1 MTYTWIIPVHKGDDG
16 GGGNN
21 MSRRQAMSLK
31 QQLVHGWFQCT
42 TREMMSNSNL
52 YTDGS
57 GAQLQVEGR
66 RYVELQMQRL
76 FSYAQR
82 ALPPS
87 PFSGMFT
94 PETLN
99 LLSWQ

>member
-1 MTYTWIIPVHKGDDG
+1 MTYTWIIPVHEGDDG

-42 TREMMSNSNL
+42 TRETMSKSNL

-66 RYVELQMQRL
+66 R
-76 FSYAQR
+76 
-82 ALPPS
+82 
-87 PFSGMFT
+87 
-94 PETLN
+94 
-99 LLSWQ
+99 